1 MNEKDKIST
10 MANSDAL
17 DPALKI
23 ATSIKPY
30 NAAIDLVT
38 AHAGKLSALTAQLNL
53 LSTPTFQDSLLKA
66 VSGVHLGL
74 SSLNKFDSLL
84 PRIDMLGTS
93 PLLELSRAGT
103 LSLTSLT
110 SAAKILTITG
120 SIGENYNK
128 WYEKNLLGAS
138 VVNLAISSPI
148 QIAAVSDSLAAIL
161 GAQTLPLFSVQSALL
176 KATECALF
184 AEKSLSA
191 ISMTSLGSRIG
202 VSASVQQ
209 SLLQSMTGLS
219 SSYCALLKSF
229 SDNPI
234 SFSTLGPTFTREA
247 PIEYFLSANF
257 LEVISVEED
266 VTAEE
271 EIIKNEI
278 LYECEYKLSEYLPK
292 LDSGLYKLWK
302 GAIEAL
308 ESNNSDKI
316 RHFTTSLR
324 ELYTHVIHLLAPD
337 QMIKNWSK
345 DPEDYYNSRPT
356 RKARLQFIC
365 RNINNNPFKDFV
377 KKDIAT
383 TLAFIDLFQSG
394 THKID
399 SDLTEEQLKVIKSKA
414 EGSLKFL
421 LEIHFETNN

>member
-1 MNEKDKIST
+1 MDKKDKIST
-10 MANSDAL
+10 RPNSDAL

-23 ATSIKPY
+23 ATAIKPY

-38 AHAGKLSALTAQLNL
+38 AHAGKLSALTGQLNL
-53 LSTPTFQDSLLKA
+53 LSKPTYQDSLLKA
-66 VSGVHLGL
+66 VSGVHSGL
-74 SSLNKFDSLL
+74 NSLNKLDSLL
-84 PRIDMLGTS
+84 PRIDTLGTS

-128 WYEKNLLGAS
+128 WYEKNLFGSS
-138 VVNLAISSPI
+138 VVNLAISSPV
-148 QIAAVSDSLAAIL
+148 QIATVSDSLAAIL
-161 GAQTLPLFSVQSALL
+161 GTQTLSSFSVQSGLL
-176 KATECALF
+176 RATECALF

-219 SSYCALLKSF
+219 SSYSALMKSF
-229 SDNPI
+229 SDNPV
-234 SFSTLGPTFTREA
+234 SFSTLGPTLTRQA
-247 PIEYFLSANF
+247 PIEYFSSANF

-278 LYECEYKLSEYLPK
+278 LYESEYKLSEYLPK
-292 LDSGLYKLWK
+292 LDPGLYKLWK

-308 ESNNSDKI
+308 QSNNSDKI

-324 ELYTHVIHLLAPD
+324 EIYTHVMHILAPD
-337 QMIKNWSK
+337 QMINNWSK
-345 DPEDYYNSRPT
+345 HPEHYVNSRPT

-365 RNINNNPFKDFV
+365 RNINNDPFKDFV
-377 KKDIAT
+377 EKDIAT

-399 SDLTEEQLKVIKSKA
+399 SELTEEQLKVIKSKA
-414 EGSLKFL
+414 ESSLKYL

>member
-10 MANSDAL
+10 MPNSDAL
-17 DPALKI
+17 DSELII
-23 ATSIKPY
+23 AKAIKPY

-38 AHAGKLSALTAQLNL
+38 AHAGKVSALTGQLNL
-53 LSTPTFQDSLLKA
+53 LSTPTYQDSLLKA

-74 SSLNKFDSLL
+74 GSLNKIDSLL
-84 PRIDMLGTS
+84 PRIDKLGTF
-93 PLLELSRAGT
+93 PLLEFSRAGT

-138 VVNLAISSPI
+138 AVNLAISSPVR
-148 QIAAVSDSLAAIL
+148 IAAVSDSLAAIL
-161 GAQTLPLFSVQSALL
+161 GTQTLSSFSVQSGLL
-176 KATECALF
+176 RSTECALF

-202 VSASVQQ
+202 VSAEVQQ

-219 SSYCALLKSF
+219 SSYSALMKSF
-229 SDNPI
+229 SDNPV
-234 SFSTLGPTFTREA
+234 SFSTLGPTFTRQA
-247 PIEYFLSANF
+247 PIEYFSSANF
-257 LEVISVEED
+257 LEVISVDED

-278 LYECEYKLSEYLPK
+278 LYEGEYKLSEYLPK
-292 LDSGLYKLWK
+292 LHPGLYKLWK
-302 GAIEAL
+302 GAIETMQ
-308 ESNNSDKI
+308 SINSDKI

-337 QMIKNWSK
+337 QMIKKWSN
-345 DPEDYYNSRPT
+345 DPEHYYNSRPT

-365 RNINNNPFKDFV
+365 RNINNDPFKDFV
-377 KKDIAT
+377 KKDIET

-399 SDLTEEQLKVIKSKA
+399 SDFTEEHLKVIKSKA
-414 EGSLKFL
+414 ESSLKFL